1 MDNRKLRY
9 AKRKAKEKILS
20 QRDRAYYR
28 NLHFRKNPNEQA
40 EASPEHYAAQN
51 ASLYG
56 RKYAGAVK
64 EQGRKLLIAAKGKGT
79 AEQKAS
85 RTRRT
90 GRNHFFFGKHSASA
104 CRKESRH
111 AKKRQNYYIKHKTAA
126 KFAGASKK
134 ASSYFLCP
142 ARKRIQ

>member
-28 NLHFRKNPNEQA
+28 NLHFRENQNEQA
-40 EASPEHYAAQN
+40 EESPEHYAAQN

-56 RKYAGAVK
+56 RKYADTVK
-64 EQGRKLLIAAKGKGT
+64 GQEADHAAKGKGT

-104 CRKESRH
+104 CRKERRR
-111 AKKRQNYYIKHKTAA
+111 AEKQQNYHIKRKPAA
-126 KFAGASKK
+126 EFTGSAKK
-134 ASSYFLCP
+134 ASPYFLCP
-142 ARKRIQ
+142 TKKRLCR